1 MLFSKLRKDKLHFP
15 SSYHAPLLLTE
26 GQVTLLL
33 LLLPPGYGRTSYI
46 SPLANTPPPL
56 VMEGQV
62 TFLLLL
68 QHPLI
73 TEGQVTVKPYGL
85 SVGQIW
91 PPNPSVI

>member
-1 MLFSKLRKDKLHFP
+1 MLVTNISHKIM
-15 SSYHAPLLLTE
+15 E
-26 GQVTLLL
+26 GQVTFPFLLT
-33 LLLPPGYGRTSYI
+33 PPGYERTSYI
-46 SPLANTPPPL
+46 SPPANTPPL
-56 VMEGQV
+56 VTEGQV